1 MQWSPTR
8 GIDFCTSR
16 RTQGLERCGSA
27 KSWPGKV
34 MRSGFESVE
43 LAWATEKGIGGSAKV
58 VDITVK
64 VGRSGSGALGS
75 SEGRPP
81 VWGPEGRPVLGSERS
96 ENRRRSLCDGEKVIV
111 VVVEVRG
118 GGGGGGRSVKGS
130 VAADLREG
138 VAGGRRGVSKA
149 RLVT

>member
-1 MQWSPTR
+1 
-8 GIDFCTSR
+8 
-16 RTQGLERCGSA
+16 
-27 KSWPGKV
+27 
-34 MRSGFESVE
+34 MRSGFERVE
-43 LAWATEKGIGGSAKV
+43 LAGATEKGIGGSAKV

-96 ENRRRSLCDGEKVIV
+96 ENRGGSLRDGEKGVV
-111 VVVEVRG
+111 VVVEVR

-130 VAADLREG
+130 VAADMREG
-138 VAGGRRGVSKA
+138 VGGGPRGVSKA